1 MPSGLEGRHF
11 ITTQEW
17 TVDELETV
25 LALAGELK
33 AARRAG
39 RETALLPGKTL
50 YMIFFDSSTRT
61 RNSFETGMTQ
71 LGGHAIFLSPD
82 KMQISHGENAKDTAK
97 VLSRY
102 GEGIAIR
109 HCAFREGNGYLREV
123 ARWAEVPV
131 LNMQCDVY
139 HPCQILADY
148 LTIRERFGTTRRLKL
163 GVAWTSAPN
172 YIRPLS
178 VPQSLILMMPR
189 FGIDVTLAYPPEFAL
204 MPEIEEQARRNAAE
218 GGVSFEITNRF
229 EDAFEGADV
238 VIPKSWG
245 PLMHATDRKEGLA
258 LIEKYPTWRCDAQ
271 RMALGKPHIAYMHP
285 LPADRGREVTD
296 EVIDGPASLVYE
308 EAENR
313 LHVQKALMALTMVAR
328 RGGRVGGELQ
338 FRASAAPLAERGS
351 ATSACTAAG
360 QCADPRVLRR
370 TRRTPRLADARSAP
384 RALAAL
390 RDARG
395 LPAAAPRRRH
405 AATAGAAAAA

>member
-1 MPSGLEGRHF
+1 MDLRGRDF

-17 TVDELETV
+17 DTRELEEVVSLARQLKMDRKMGVASRV
-25 LALAGELK
+25 LD
-33 AARRAG
+33 
-39 RETALLPGKTL
+39 GKTL

-82 KMQISHGENAKDTAK
+82 KMQISHGENARDTAN

-109 HCAFREGNGYLREV
+109 HCAFGEGNRYLREV
-123 ARWAEVPV
+123 AEHASVPV

-148 LTIRERFGTTRRLKL
+148 LTIRENFGYQRRLKL

-172 YIRPLS
+172 YVRPLS

-189 FGIDVTLAYPPEFAL
+189 FGIDVTLAYPEEFRL
-204 MPEIEEQARRNAAE
+204 MPEIEDQARRNAEA
-218 GGVSFEITNRF
+218 GGGAFEISHEF
-229 EDAFEGADV
+229 EAAFHEADV

-245 PLMHATDRKEGLA
+245 PLMHTRDTAAGLE
-258 LIEKYPTWRCDAQ
+258 LIEKYPSWRCDTSH
-271 RMALGKPHIAYMHP
+271 MKLGKPDMIYMHP

-296 EVIDGPASLVYE
+296 EVIDGPQSRVYD

-313 LHVQKALMALTMVAR
+313 LHVQKALM
-328 RGGRVGGELQ
+328 
-338 FRASAAPLAERGS
+338 SK
-351 ATSACTAAG
+351 
-360 QCADPRVLRR
+360 VL
-370 TRRTPRLADARSAP
+370 
-384 RALAAL
+384 
-390 RDARG
+390 
-395 LPAAAPRRRH
+395 
-405 AATAGAAAAA
+405 